1 MEKLTELS
9 DHLVQRLIERIM
21 RKRNCWSKQSV
32 ELSVSRREQMT
43 YGTGR
48 GGRSIGTGDGDG
60 DGDPSSLITTGDVD
74 ESAST

>member
-1 MEKLTELS
+1 
-9 DHLVQRLIERIM
+9 
-21 RKRNCWSKQSV
+21 
-32 ELSVSRREQMT
+32 MT